1 MSFMGGDDAAD
12 SGGGSADAAGAGMP
26 RADTGIFGAGG
37 LFETSTGGDARLEA
51 LDARLEGGIE
61 DGDDMPPAFFGAGG
75 FFGESKDGE
84 AIE

>member
-1 MSFMGGDDAAD
+1 MQGGL
-12 SGGGSADAAGAGMP
+12 
-26 RADTGIFGAGG
+26 FGAGG

-61 DGDDMPPAFFGAGG
+61 DGDSMPPAFFGEGG
-75 FFGESKDGE
+75 FFGDSKDGE